1 MYTLVSVAKMVW
13 SREERAFAVET
24 YFSNAHSV
32 IVVQR
37 AFRRHFHLPP
47 RGRVPDRKSIL
58 LWVDAFR
65 ETGNVSKKRKGPS
78 KTVTTPQKVEQ
89 VRQSMLQSPTRSAR
103 KHAVAH
109 GMSAR
114 SLRRILHA
122 DLHLHPYKM
131 VLVQQLTERD
141 YVTRQTS
148 CEQLIDTLPNDA
160 LVFFSDEAHF
170 HLSGCVNKQNMRYW
184 SDTNPR
190 QLYERPLHSDR
201 VTVWCAIS
209 RVGII
214 GPYFFHENNRAVTVT
229 SERYLAMIQDFF
241 IPAINAMNLDNVWF
255 QQDGATAHT
264 ARISMEF
271 LRETF
276 PGQLISLRGDINWP
290 ARSPDLAPC
299 DYFLWGYLK
308 SKVYKDRPQTLEDLQ
323 NAIRTEIADIPIQM
337 LERVDQGF
345 RNRLQQCIDNGGGHL
360 QDLIFK
366 TE

>member
-1 MYTLVSVAKMVW
+1 
-13 SREERAFAVET
+13 
-24 YFSNAHSV
+24 
-32 IVVQR
+32 
-37 AFRRHFHLPP
+37 
-47 RGRVPDRKSIL
+47 
-58 LWVDAFR
+58 
-65 ETGNVSKKRKGPS
+65 
-78 KTVTTPQKVEQ
+78 
-89 VRQSMLQSPTRSAR
+89 
-103 KHAVAH
+103 
-109 GMSAR
+109 
-114 SLRRILHA
+114 
-122 DLHLHPYKM
+122 
-131 VLVQQLTERD
+131 
-141 YVTRQTS
+141 
-148 CEQLIDTLPNDA
+148 
-160 LVFFSDEAHF
+160 
-170 HLSGCVNKQNMRYW
+170 
-184 SDTNPR
+184 
-190 QLYERPLHSDR
+190 
-201 VTVWCAIS
+201 
-209 RVGII
+209 
-214 GPYFFHENNRAVTVT
+214 
-229 SERYLAMIQDFF
+229 MIQDFF

-366 TE
+366 TV